1 MSSVFDRFR
10 QDNPLSMMQEVKR
23 LQQNPAEISQMLLKT
38 GKINQE
44 QYQQIKGM
52 NNPKDICM
60 YLMGQNENFRNAVQ
74 MMRTLQS

>member
-10 QDNPLSMMQEVKR
+10 GNNPLSMMQDIKR
-23 LQQNPAEISQMLLKT
+23 LQENPAEIGQMLLNT
-38 GKINQE
+38 GRINQE
-44 QYQQIKGM
+44 QYNQIKGM
-52 NNPKDICM
+52 NNPKDICV

>member
-10 QDNPLSMMQEVKR
+10 GNNPLSMMQDIKR
-23 LQQNPAEISQMLLKT
+23 LQNNPAEISQMLFNT
-38 GKINQE
+38 GKINKE
-44 QYQQIKGM
+44 QYEQIKRM

>member
-52 NNPKDICM
+52 NNPKDICV

>member
-10 QDNPLSMMQEVKR
+10 QRNPLSMMQDVKR
-23 LQQNPAEISQMLLKT
+23 LQNNPSEIGQMLFNT
-38 GKINQE
+38 GKITRE
-44 QYQQIKGM
+44 QFEQIKGM

-60 YLMGQNENFRNAVQ
+60 YLMGQNEQFRNAVQ

>member
-10 QDNPLSMMQEVKR
+10 GNNPLSMMQDVKR
-23 LQQNPAEISQMLLKT
+23 LQNNPAEIGQMLLNT
-38 GKINQE
+38 GKINRE
-44 QYQQIKGM
+44 QYEHIKGM
-52 NNPKDICM
+52 NNPKDICV

>member
-10 QDNPLSMMQEVKR
+10 GNNPLLMMQDVKR
-23 LQQNPAEISQMLLKT
+23 LQNNPAEIGQMLFNT

-44 QYQQIKGM
+44 QYEHIKGM
-52 NNPKDICM
+52 NSPKDICM

>member
-10 QDNPLSMMQEVKR
+10 GNNPLLMMQDVKR
-23 LQQNPAEISQMLLKT
+23 LQNNPAEIGQMLFNT

-44 QYQQIKGM
+44 QYEHIKGM